1 MFYNGGGLT
10 ISDNILVVA
19 AVAAVVVGLWF
30 TGVVW
35 RALRPQQPVDHGA
48 TYRMRE
54 RMLRMARPTLLLT
67 PTKAPGVSKVGGL
80 PELPAGMAWPQR
92 DETPLAFVAQI
103 DIAPFRA
110 HGGFDW
116 LPEDGRLYLFFD
128 DQWNGA
134 AHCGRVIYSREAPG
148 PEIILPANLPKNR
161 RFAERRV
168 GFARFRSLP
177 SPDWLDEDWP
187 NSGVDWD
194 DLPED
199 CDFGDE
205 IEHRIGG
212 YPGEIQG
219 GQMALE
225 CEYLHRGLTRDYAA
239 PVPDAI
245 RRASWQWRLLLQIDS
260 DEALN
265 MNWWDAGRLYV
276 FIRARDARL
285 GDFSKTVTIT
295 QTH

>member
-1 MFYNGGGLT
+1 MELT
-10 ISDNILVVA
+10 DDQRAGFIGIAVWVA
-19 AVAAVVVGLWF
+19 IFFAFWLA
-30 TGVVW
+30 GVVW
-35 RALRPQQPVDHGA
+35 RALRPPRVIDDAA
-48 TYRMRE
+48 TYRMRA
-54 RMLRMARPTLLLT
+54 RMRRMARPTLLLT
-67 PTKAPGVSKVGGL
+67 PTKAPGISKVGGL
-80 PELPAGMAWPQR
+80 PELPAGMAWPQG
-92 DETPLAFVAQI
+92 DEAPLAFVAQI
-103 DIAPFRA
+103 DIATFRT

-116 LPEDGRLYLFFD
+116 LPQDGRLYFFYD
-128 DQWNGA
+128 DSRNGA
-134 AHCGRVIYSREAPG
+134 ADCGRIIYTREPPG
-148 PEIILPANLPKNR
+148 PEVPPPPSLPKDR
-161 RFAERRV
+161 RFGEQRV
-168 GFARFRSLP
+168 GFMRFTSLP
-177 SPDWLDEDWP
+177 SWDWLDEDWP
-187 NSGVDWD
+187 NSNIDWEGF
-194 DLPED
+194 DLLED

-225 CEYLHRGLTRDYAA
+225 CEYLHRGLRRDYAA

-276 FIRARDARL
+276 FIRARDAKR
-285 GDFSKTVTIT
+285 GDFSKAVTIT